1 MKFIL
6 GTKGKMTQIFT
17 EDGKVVPVTV
27 VKAGPAT
34 VTQIRSE
41 EKDGYSAVQIGFG
54 TKKEKNIAKAQLGA
68 WKDLGTF
75 RYVREFRIDS
85 HEYQTGDKIDVTIF
99 EVGDIV
105 HVSGTSKGK
114 GNQGVVKRW
123 NFAGGPGSH
132 GQKHSLRAPGSIGST
147 GPQRVFKGKKMAG
160 RMGGDRVT
168 VKNLEIVAIDPEN
181 NLLMIKGAVPGAP
194 GSLLE
199 IRTKK

>member
-6 GTKGKMTQIFT
+6 GTKGKMTQVFT

-75 RYVREFRIDS
+75 RFVREFRIDS
-85 HEYQTGDKIDVTIF
+85 HEYQTGDKIDVTSF

-181 NLLMIKGAVPGAP
+181 NLLMIKGAIPGAP

>member
-1 MKFIL
+1 
-6 GTKGKMTQIFT
+6 MTQVFT

-75 RYVREFRIDS
+75 RFVREFRIDS
-85 HEYQTGDKIDVTIF
+85 HEYQTGDKIDVTSF

-181 NLLMIKGAVPGAP
+181 NLLMIKGAIPGAP